1 MTLSY
6 NPAPQELGLC
16 IQKAAPSHGGH
27 IQGFTISVAEVMNWL
42 NRLPLTASQI
52 WAAYT
57 GTPISKEVPDS
68 WKAFS
73 LFSLPLFPLAFVSSV
88 LKRADVLPP
97 NPCPTSPTEQMN
109 DYPSRDLVRQS
120 PPFLKAASSS
130 RAETAWKGTDT
141 FTRGRG
147 GRVLAERNF
156 KKMSHFAV
164 QQKLAQHCKS
174 TIF

>member
-1 MTLSY
+1 MHPESRSF
-6 NPAPQELGLC
+6 AP
-16 IQKAAPSHGGH
+16 APSHGGH

-73 LFSLPLFPLAFVSSV
+73 LFSLPLFPLAFVLSV

-120 PPFLKAASSS
+120 RPVPESSKFFKGRDSLK
-130 RAETAWKGTDT
+130 RDRHFYTGTGE
-141 FTRGRG
+141 GRG
-147 GRVLAERNF
+147 QSSGRKEL
-156 KKMSHFAV
+156 
-164 QQKLAQHCKS
+164 
-174 TIF
+174 